1 MLDVGMTELLC
12 FAIIAI
18 LVLGP
23 EKLRKLHALQVA
35 GMFD

>member
-18 LVLGP
+18 LVLGQRSF
-23 EKLRKLHALQVA
+23 RKLHALQVA